1 MQTHISTTIL
11 FSWLLA
17 PCAAASHLRS
27 SVAARL
33 SRPRCDVIRCAIS
46 KPPPKPVPPRPAL
59 GAGARAALPPRAD
72 VAELLELFNT
82 LPVHWGDADERGAHQ
97 PALGR
102 AHAIGLPLP
111 DGGSSDLSIDAVA
124 RAGKRWLATPA
135 AAEERQEALAAL
147 SAAALAA
154 GRARSARLAYEL
166 CARRVGKWRATN
178 STVQAARS
186 LEHPGQWQDT
196 RWQDTRWPG
205 LFPWRVSSRPEPPGT
220 RRRGAPT
227 RCEPVSRQ
235 VVRLALLD
243 LCWRGGHLG
252 VVLEPT
258 AARGAVA
265 QSNEQGAGVHR
276 WLAVVARTAACP
288 SQLLRL
294 TLEVALCWR
303 VSE

>member
-11 FSWLLA
+11 FSWLLG
-17 PCAAASHLRS
+17 S

-33 SRPRCDVIRCAIS
+33 PRPRCDVIRCAIS

-124 RAGKRWLATPA
+124 RAGKRLLATPA

-186 LEHPGQWQDT
+186 LVSAGLLATLAT
-196 RWQDTRWPG
+196 RD
-205 LFPWRVSSRPEPPGT
+205 
-220 RRRGAPT
+220 RGAFERVLATSQDQWEVDLAAEPSLLSASMIGACAAGWEEHTLGANMSLLANGLQPT
-227 RCEPVSRQ
+227 TDAANARLEMVRQ
-235 VVRLALLD
+235 QPTPSLPCLHTFPHVHPRLSPSS
-243 LCWRGGHLG
+243 
-252 VVLEPT
+252 VL
-258 AARGAVA
+258 
-265 QSNEQGAGVHR
+265 
-276 WLAVVARTAACP
+276 LAVGGSYCGVATRMA
-288 SQLLRL
+288 
-294 TLEVALCWR
+294 
-303 VSE
+303 